1 MERFGADTR
10 LLVKLLAAGQRLPVH
25 AHPHVSFAAEH
36 LGRAHGK
43 AEAGTSSKVERS
55 AIAQVGELGGYL
67 CGRRLYETM
76 LPWKTDPSWRDNELG
91 AAFAD
96 VWCALPKVV
105 FSRTLDSVQG
115 NARLAE
121 AADQHFQKGSHHD
134 QIAAGR
140 DSQPDQDHIAVAV
153 GVLGT
158 DIVLLTLGITG
169 LASPD
174 PELIR
179 AGSLAMGHSGTP
191 SCSRR
196 R

>member
-1 MERFGADTR
+1 MLDKPHAMP
-10 LLVKLLAAGQRLPVH
+10 AA
-25 AHPHVSFAAEH
+25 A
-36 LGRAHGK
+36 
-43 AEAGTSSKVERS
+43 
-55 AIAQVGELGGYL
+55 
-67 CGRRLYETM
+67 
-76 LPWKTDPSWRDNELG
+76 
-91 AAFAD
+91 
-96 VWCALPKVV
+96 CALRRAPALPMEEPLDAPRDDPQSFNGSGWRVTSPTSLSSTPSTRSPS
-105 FSRTLDSVQG
+105 FPTPAAPTRSRPRHVIRSGRV
-115 NARLAE
+115 RLARRRS
-121 AADQHFQKGSHHD
+121 ADQHFQKGSHHD

-179 AGSLAMGHSGTP
+179 AGSLAMGHSRTP